1 MGYREEAIE
10 CVRDSVLPMQKQLY
24 EKHNGDFDK
33 IYTEEY
39 NNASYMRWLLPLGMS
54 SIRLP

>member
-24 EKHNGDFDK
+24 EKHNGDFDR

-39 NNASYMRWLLPLGMS
+39 NTHPTWERSSYPGGS
-54 SIRLP
+54 TS